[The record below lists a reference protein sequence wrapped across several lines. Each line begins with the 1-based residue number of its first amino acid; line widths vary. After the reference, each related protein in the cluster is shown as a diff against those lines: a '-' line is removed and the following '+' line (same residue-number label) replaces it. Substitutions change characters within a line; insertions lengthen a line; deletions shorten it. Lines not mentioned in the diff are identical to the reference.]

1 MPSRTKN
8 PETTLT
14 KSGDVTN
21 VSDSAISIED
31 VKPLTDLAKFGGRGD
46 SKLLLSEAAIGK
58 IKRRSLSPSTADAMT
73 GCSARWAIEQLL
85 PRHEDPFG
93 AAELGSS
100 GHRVFEIIFD
110 MPKEERTVTAALDI
124 IGKLQ
129 HDVEGKLAIP
139 TDPNDLDRWHNCV
152 TKTVT
157 GLWAIEN
164 PREIDV
170 VGLELHLNGIEIA
183 DGVPF
188 NGYIDRLR
196 EDADGGEIVGDFKG
210 LALDTPL
217 PTPDG
222 WTTMGDVEPGDH
234 LIGSN
239 GYPVLVTNKSKV
251 HDRDCYEMNFS
262 DGSTIVCD
270 NVHIWVVNQS
280 GKHGAQKLSMT
291 ELYERFKSARAMP
304 RPTSFSIRNGDA
316 ILGQKTDLPI
326 DPWILGAWLGDGS
339 SNTGDLTIGRSDLDD
354 MLAIIEEKWG
364 ESNPAEWSMSGDSAA
379 NVALKKPLQNYCG
392 RGHSDWKSIKNSKGY
407 ETRKCKVCSST
418 YPIHGCEQ
426 DNEAPLCG
434 FPAVHCPEAR
444 HTQDAP
450 IWNVP
455 LRTKLHALDLLGN
468 KHVPDV
474 YLRASVEQRLG
485 LLRGLMDTDGYWHP
499 VRKQAVFTN
508 TNLNI
513 ANAVAE
519 IVTSFGVNMS
529 RHTVVSKNPSHRN
542 SYRVAF
548 TPVSFNPFLLPRKS
562 IQCAET
568 INSLSSAKL
577 TRALNKRITDIRMV
591 PRVATRCI
599 TVDAP
604 DSLFLCGE
612 TMIPTHN
619 TGKVPNKRYGD
630 KHGDQIRAYGLARA
644 AMEGCSMP
652 VSGEVLYSQH
662 EELHVVDFSPSAME
676 ATGEKFSTAW
686 RTLNKQTASAE
697 FSTKIGALCGWCPA
711 VDVCPA
717 AIKDGKVARKEGML
731 AGELLGIGET
741 SVSVSISAKPEP
753 AGQEPASR
761 GTSSTKTNETKEA
774 PMYEPKPWEESND
787 DGSLNFASYAATG
800 AFGIVEIAVDV
811 LHSNEQEVSSK
822 TVKALSETIQHII
835 ENVYVGLG
843 EGNVSFQAGRHT
855 RLRGAV
861 RTALET
867 ITIPFGE
874 NEDEWDKWVKRATV
888 RTNAIAKTAI
898 SLWENEERVE
908 RPWAVLATKEASD
921 DFADA

>member
-8 PETTLT
+8 PETVLAE
-14 KSGDVTN
+14 SGDATL
-21 VSDSAISIED
+21 VSDSAAPIED

-110 MPKEERTVTAALDI
+110 MPKEERTVTAALEI

-129 HDVEGKLAIP
+129 HDVDGKLAIP

-196 EDADGGEIVGDFKG
+196 LDADGGEIVGDFK
-210 LALDTPL
+210 
-217 PTPDG
+217 
-222 WTTMGDVEPGDH
+222 
-234 LIGSN
+234 
-239 GYPVLVTNKSKV
+239 
-251 HDRDCYEMNFS
+251 
-262 DGSTIVCD
+262 
-270 NVHIWVVNQS
+270 
-280 GKHGAQKLSMT
+280 
-291 ELYERFKSARAMP
+291 
-304 RPTSFSIRNGDA
+304 
-316 ILGQKTDLPI
+316 
-326 DPWILGAWLGDGS
+326 
-339 SNTGDLTIGRSDLDD
+339 
-354 MLAIIEEKWG
+354 
-364 ESNPAEWSMSGDSAA
+364 
-379 NVALKKPLQNYCG
+379 
-392 RGHSDWKSIKNSKGY
+392 
-407 ETRKCKVCSST
+407 
-418 YPIHGCEQ
+418 
-426 DNEAPLCG
+426 
-434 FPAVHCPEAR
+434 
-444 HTQDAP
+444 
-450 IWNVP
+450 
-455 LRTKLHALDLLGN
+455 
-468 KHVPDV
+468 
-474 YLRASVEQRLG
+474 
-485 LLRGLMDTDGYWHP
+485 
-499 VRKQAVFTN
+499 
-508 TNLNI
+508 
-513 ANAVAE
+513 
-519 IVTSFGVNMS
+519 
-529 RHTVVSKNPSHRN
+529 
-542 SYRVAF
+542 
-548 TPVSFNPFLLPRKS
+548 
-562 IQCAET
+562 
-568 INSLSSAKL
+568 
-577 TRALNKRITDIRMV
+577 
-591 PRVATRCI
+591 
-599 TVDAP
+599 
-604 DSLFLCGE
+604 
-612 TMIPTHN
+612 

-652 VSGEVLYSQH
+652 VGGEVLYSQH
-662 EELHVVDFSPSAME
+662 EELHVVDYSPSAME

-686 RTLNKQTASAE
+686 RTLNKQTTSAE
-697 FSTKIGALCGWCPA
+697 FSTKTGALCGWCPA
-711 VDVCPA
+711 VEVCPA
-717 AIKDGKVARKEGML
+717 AIKEGKVARKEGMP

-741 SVSVSISAKPEP
+741 SVSVSITAKPGS
-753 AGQEPASR
+753 AGQEPEAR
-761 GTSSTKTNETKEA
+761 GTSSTKTDKIKDV

-787 DGSLNFASYAATG
+787 DGSLNLASYAATG

-811 LHSNEQEVSSK
+811 LHTNGQEISSK
-822 TVKALSETIQHII
+822 TVKAFSETIQHII

-867 ITIPFGE
+867 ITIPFGG

-888 RTNAIAKTAI
+888 RTNAIAKTAV
-898 SLWENEERVE
+898 SLWENEERAE
-908 RPWAVLATKEASD
+908 RPWTVLATKEASD